1 MKWLKFLWRNKM
13 MSPFLLP
20 QRKAPRHAL
29 QMRGYAS
36 TLITGA
42 LIAMMMSSSA
52 LAQANT
58 GAPLSKKLSGTL
70 NKAAQSPADIKA
82 ETPKAAAQAAAP
94 APSPSSIRVEPAAV
108 ETRAAAAEESAPL
121 VDKLT
126 INNTE
131 NGLTLG
137 VGKSTMVQL
146 PRQVTEV
153 FIANNKIAD
162 VSVSSP
168 TALYIF
174 GITEGE
180 TSVYATDKKGRVV
193 YSTMVRIS
201 KNVDN
206 IRQMLSVAM
215 PGAAVEVIP
224 LNGLIILQG
233 TVAQP
238 SQVEEAERL
247 VKSFVSENTQIL
259 NKLRTATP
267 MQVNLQVKVAEV
279 SRQLIKQIGF
289 NLAAIDPTGGLVF
302 GIDTGRGLGVG
313 GIINDTGRIS
323 FQHASGVAGGFGI
336 AGKVAGVTLAGMI
349 DMLEA
354 DGVVSTLAEPTLTA
368 LSGST
373 SSFLA
378 GGEFPLTVV
387 DGTGRTSIEFKQ
399 YGVSLAFT
407 PTVLENNR
415 ISLRVRPEVSELSDA
430 GAVKMSGITIP
441 GITTRRAETT
451 VELGSGQS
459 IMIGGLINNRT
470 SNSADRVPLLG
481 DLPLLGALFRS
492 QKMTRSETE
501 IVIIVTPYLV
511 NPTTLAQ
518 LRLPTDAYR
527 APSDVE
533 RWIYGKTYTASA
545 RSSRVGAEKMGNVKT
560 TNANSTEKQ
569 GAAPGFSNQ

>member
-1 MKWLKFLWRNKM
+1 MILAH
-13 MSPFLLP
+13 PP
-20 QRKAPRHAL
+20 QRWRTSLVIA
-29 QMRGYAS
+29 
-36 TLITGA
+36 TLLLTSAAGA
-42 LIAMMMSSSA
+42 
-52 LAQANT
+52 QT
-58 GAPLSKKLSGTL
+58 RPLSSLSKSLSKPLDKATQALDSAASGTASP
-70 NKAAQSPADIKA
+70 NQSAASPAA
-82 ETPKAAAQAAAP
+82 TAAP
-94 APSPSSIRVEPAAV
+94 AAPSSNNIRVEPATP
-108 ETRAAAAEESAPL
+108 ETRTAPSEESAPL

-126 INNTE
+126 INDTE
-131 NGLTLG
+131 NGLSLG

-146 PRQVTEV
+146 PRQVSEV

-193 YSTMVRIS
+193 YSTMVRVAQ
-201 KNVDN
+201 NVDN
-206 IRQMLSVAM
+206 IRQMLAMAM
-215 PGAAVEVIP
+215 PGAAIEVTP
-224 LNGLIILQG
+224 LNGLIIMQG
-233 TVAQP
+233 TVSQP

-247 VKSFVSENTQIL
+247 VKSFVSEKTQVL

-289 NLAAIDPTGGLVF
+289 NLAALDRTGGLVF
-302 GIDTGRGLGVG
+302 GIDTGRGLNIPNGIQINDVGRITFQRPSGGPNAFGVG
-313 GIINDTGRIS
+313 GR
-323 FQHASGVAGGFGI
+323 
-336 AGKVAGVTLAGMI
+336 VAGVSLAGMI

-368 LSGST
+368 LSGTT

-378 GGEFPLTVV
+378 GGEFPITSV
-387 DGTGRTSIEFKQ
+387 DSTGRTTIEFKK

-415 ISLRVRPEVSELSDA
+415 ISLRVSPEVSELSEA
-430 GAVKMSGITIP
+430 GAVKMSGIIIP

-470 SNSADRVPLLG
+470 NNSSDKTPILGDIPLLG
-481 DLPLLGALFRS
+481 SLFKS
-492 QKMTRSETE
+492 EKMTRNETE
-501 IVIIVTPYLV
+501 IVIIVTIHLV
-511 NPTTLAQ
+511 NPTTMAQ

-533 RWIYGKTYTASA
+533 RWIYGKTYAGSA
-545 RSSRVGAEKMGNVKT
+545 RSTRVSAEKMGNVKT
-560 TNANSTEKQ
+560 TNANSRDKQ